1 MPVFRS
7 QLPESTNFIVMFE
20 GLGETGNP
28 VTITQSEFM
37 RRMKDM
43 SALGGGM
50 NFYGELPD
58 SYNLVVNGNHPLVLK
73 VNKDLEKELTE
84 EIKKIDEKIK
94 PIEANKAD
102 IETANKD
109 KKEEEIKQADK
120 DRIEKL
126 DKKIDELKKKKEEL
140 LTNYGKDNNLVKQ
153 MTDLA
158 LLANNMLKGEDLAKF
173 VKRSIE
179 LL

>member
-1 MPVFRS
+1 MNEIAS
-7 QLPESTNFIVMFE
+7 
-20 GLGETGNP
+20 P

-37 RRMKDM
+37 RRMKEM
-43 SALGGGM
+43 SAMGGGGM

-58 SYNLVVNGNHPLVLK
+58 SYNLVVNGNHPLVL
-73 VNKDLEKELTE
+73 NLNSELEEKLSED
-84 EIKKIDEKIK
+84 ISKIDDKIK
-94 PIEANKAD
+94 PIEANKVD

-109 KKEEEIKQADK
+109 KKEEEIEQADK

-126 DKKIDELKKKKEEL
+126 DKKIQELSKKKEEL
-140 LTNYGKDNNLVKQ
+140 LNSFGKENKHVKQ
-153 MTDLA
+153 IIDLA
-158 LLANNMLKGEDLAKF
+158 LLANNMLKGEDLSKF

>member
-1 MPVFRS
+1 MY
-7 QLPESTNFIVMFE
+7 E
-20 GLGETGNP
+20 GLSETESP
-28 VTITQSEFM
+28 LLITQSEFM

-50 NFYGELPD
+50 NFYGEMPD

-73 VNKDLEKELTE
+73 INSELEEKAGEEIAKIEEKTKPIEDNKADLEK
-84 EIKKIDEKIK
+84 
-94 PIEANKAD
+94 
-102 IETANKD
+102 ANKD
-109 KKEEEIKQADK
+109 KKEEEISQEDK

-126 DKKIDELKKKKEEL
+126 EKKLEELNHKKEDIL
-140 LTNYGKDNNLVKQ
+140 ANFGKENKQVKQ
-153 MTDLA
+153 LIDLA
-158 LLANNMLKGEDLAKF
+158 LLANNMLKGEELSKF